1 MKTKILSSSDRHN
14 LINAYFLGT
23 PESSIM
29 TSSPIISKIIPEVPT
44 SIAPKTS
51 SIQSVTTKN
60 PYKWAN
66 LQEYQD
72 LWSFHITTT
81 PAPRVR
87 S

>member
-1 MKTKILSSSDRHN
+1 MKNILP
-14 LINAYFLGT
+14 FLDLNKLSFFSGT
-23 PESSIM
+23 TESFTM
-29 TSSPIISKIIPEVPT
+29 TSSPMISKIIPEIQT

-51 SIQSVTTKN
+51 TLQSVTTKN

-72 LWSFHITTT
+72 LWSFQITTT

>member
-1 MKTKILSSSDRHN
+1 MYRNFMKNILP
-14 LINAYFLGT
+14 FLDLNKLSFFSGT
-23 PESSIM
+23 
-29 TSSPIISKIIPEVPT
+29 TSPPMISKIIPEIQT

-51 SIQSVTTKN
+51 TLQSVTTKN

-72 LWSFHITTT
+72 LWSFKITTT